1 MLPPL
6 DLLHELPHPEQALA
20 RMPLLFVVAHPDDEV
35 LAAGSRLPRLPLAHI
50 VHATDGA
57 PRDLGD
63 ARRLG
68 FASQADYAAA
78 RRLEADRA
86 LAMLGIGPERVH
98 RLGLSDQDI
107 ARELPRLLRALAE
120 LCAELRPAAIITHA
134 YEGGHPDHDAV
145 ALAVH
150 MLCREQNGEGSPQ
163 LIEFA
168 GYHDADGSGR
178 MATQSFLPAP
188 VSEVMLCLNPAE
200 RARKRRALACF
211 RTQRRVLRQ
220 FGIDRERFRRAPCY
234 RFTAPPHP
242 WPPFYE
248 RFVRHLD
255 GKRWR
260 RLAAATLAKYG
271 LPEPL

>member
-1 MLPPL
+1 MVPPL
-6 DLLHELPHPEQALA
+6 DVLHELPHPERALQQV
-20 RMPLLFVVAHPDDEV
+20 PLLLVVAHPDDEV

-50 VHATDGA
+50 AYATDGS
-57 PRDLGD
+57 PRDLSD
-63 ARRLG
+63 AQQLG
-68 FASQADYAAA
+68 FASQEDYAAA

-86 LAMLGIGPERVH
+86 LALLGIGPERVH
-98 RLGLSDQDI
+98 RLGLTDQDV
-107 ARELPRLLRALAE
+107 AQELPRLLPALAE
-120 LCAELRPAAIITHA
+120 LCAKLRPVAIVTHA

-150 MLCREQNGEGSPQ
+150 MLCRQQDGGGSPQ

-188 VSEVMLCLNPAE
+188 VPEVMLCLRPAE
-200 RARKRRALACF
+200 RVRKRRVLDCF

-220 FGIDRERFRRAPCY
+220 FGTDRERFRRAPCY

-242 WPPFYE
+242 WPPYYE

-260 RLAAATLAKYG
+260 SLAAATLAKLG